1 MAFTGDEGARYIGAF
16 LITFGA
22 AWALTPLAGR
32 FAHRHGFLDQ
42 PGGHSTHS
50 AATPTLGGLAVALA
64 FVAVGVWAGGADGQ
78 LVTVLAGAT
87 MLAVVGAFD
96 DRRSVSPWLRLGLES
111 AAAVALWVVGV
122 RAGLLGH
129 TWFDLPL
136 TVLWVMAV
144 VNAFNM
150 IDNHDGIAAL
160 VAAMST
166 LGIAAISIRAA
177 TTSSPR
183 SRSPSRARASGSS
196 CTTSR
201 PRRSSSAT
209 PARCSWASSWPRWR

>member
-1 MAFTGDEGARYIGAF
+1 MAVGGEGLRYVGAF

-22 AWALTPLAGR
+22 AWALTPLAGG

-50 AATPTLGGLAVALA
+50 TATPTLGGLAVA
-64 FVAVGVWAGGADGQ
+64 
-78 LVTVLAGAT
+78 
-87 MLAVVGAFD
+87 GAFD
-96 DRRSVSPWLRLGLES
+96 DRRSVSPWLRLGLEA

-150 IDNHDGIAAL
+150 IDNHDGIAAV

-166 LGIAAISIRAA
+166 LGIAAISADSGYHLVAA
-177 TTSSPR
+177 FSLAVAGACLGFFVHNKPPATIFLGD
-183 SRSPSRARASGSS
+183 AGSMFLGFLV
-196 CTTSR
+196 
-201 PRRSSSAT
+201 A
-209 PARCSWASSWPRWR
+209 ALALKVD

>member
-1 MAFTGDEGARYIGAF
+1 MAVGGEGLRYVGAF

-22 AWALTPLAGR
+22 AWALTPLAGG

-50 AATPTLGGLAVALA
+50 TATPTLGGLAVA
-64 FVAVGVWAGGADGQ
+64 
-78 LVTVLAGAT
+78 
-87 MLAVVGAFD
+87 GAFD
-96 DRRSVSPWLRLGLES
+96 DRRSVSPWLRLGLEA

-160 VAAMST
+160 VAAFSLAVAGAC
-166 LGIAAISIRAA
+166 LGFFVHNKPPATIFLGDAGSMFLGFLVAALALKVDL
-177 TTSSPR
+177 P
-183 SRSPSRARASGSS
+183 
-196 CTTSR
+196 
-201 PRRSSSAT
+201 
-209 PARCSWASSWPRWR
+209 